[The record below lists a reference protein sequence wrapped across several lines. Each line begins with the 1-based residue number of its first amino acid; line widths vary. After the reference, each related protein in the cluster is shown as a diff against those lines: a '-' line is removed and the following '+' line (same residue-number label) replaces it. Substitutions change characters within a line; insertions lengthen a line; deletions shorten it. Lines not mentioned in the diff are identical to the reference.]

1 MDSNLEKY
9 ILNHIGEEDKVLE
22 KLARDTNVNIFH
34 PRQVS
39 GHLQGRILEMLSKM
53 IKPNLILELGTFTG
67 YSAICLAKGLT
78 AKGKLHTIEINDEL
92 EDFINRYIKLASLDS
107 KIKLYIG
114 DALEI
119 IPTIDMQFD
128 LVFIDANKS
137 KYLEYYKLVFD
148 KVRVGGY
155 IIADNV
161 IWDGKILHDEIK
173 SNDHFTK
180 GIIEFNE
187 FIKNDKRVE
196 KVIFPVRDGMM
207 VIRKMGS

>member
-9 ILNHIGEEDKVLE
+9 ILNHISEEDKVLK
-22 KLARDTNVNIFH
+22 KLARDTNVNIYH

-39 GHLQGRILEMLSKM
+39 GHLQGKILEMLSKM

-67 YSAICLAKGLT
+67 YSAICLAKGLSE
-78 AKGKLHTIEINDEL
+78 KGELHTIEINDEL
-92 EDFINRYIKLASLDS
+92 EGFINRYIKLSGFDS
-107 KIKLYIG
+107 KINLHIG
-114 DALEI
+114 DAINI
-119 IPTIDMQFD
+119 IPAIDMQFD
-128 LVFIDANKS
+128 MVFIDANKS

-161 IWDGKILHDEIK
+161 IWDGKILDNEIK
-173 SNDHFTK
+173 SNDYFTK

-196 KVIFPVRDGMM
+196 KVIFPIRDGMM